1 MKYLQIFPVFYI
13 DLDPVSSYNTRMRY
27 SEKIITD
34 LPPRRG
40 GFFRP
45 DHDPLHSP
53 GLQTVINL

>member
-34 LPPRRG
+34 MPPRRG

-53 GLQTVINL
+53 GFHTVINL